1 MSTILDQI
9 IAVKREEVARAKR
22 EMPEPALRAR
32 LADVPPVRDFL
43 AAVAA
48 GPPLRLIAEV
58 KKASPSKGV
67 IRADFDPVGIARIY
81 ERHGAACISVL
92 TDRQFFQG
100 SLRYLREI
108 RDAVALPLLRKDFVI
123 DPYQVLEARAHGADA
138 VLLIAECLE
147 DDLLRQLFDTVVA
160 LEMTPLVE
168 LHEPVNLPRVLRVGA
183 SLIGI
188 NNRDLHSFQVD
199 LDRTLRLR
207 REIPSDRIVVGE
219 SGIRTREDVV
229 RLEAGGVQAMLVG
242 ETFMARPDIAAAVDE
257 LLGVR

>member
-32 LADVPPVRDFL
+32 LADAPPVRDFL